1 MRSKEEN
8 GALQHCRIEVSV
20 RRYFDKINTLETHDG
35 GAHMTTSSK
44 TRSYYL
50 AEMCTELVQDGSDFP
65 IVWNTVLKGHPLV
78 DDIPHSKC
86 DGARWEVHLTT
97 GEHLIFDRDR
107 KKFDVE
113 QL

>member
-1 MRSKEEN
+1 MVRCN
-8 GALQHCRIEVSV
+8 IGASMFQLVDT
-20 RRYFDKINTLETHDG
+20 FDKINLDETHDG

-44 TRSYYL
+44 ARSYYL
-50 AEMCTELVQDGSDFP
+50 AEMCTELVQDGNDFP

-78 DDIPHSKC
+78 DDIPHSKR

-107 KKFDVE
+107 KKFGVE
-113 QL
+113 HL

>member
-1 MRSKEEN
+1 
-8 GALQHCRIEVSV
+8 
-20 RRYFDKINTLETHDG
+20 
-35 GAHMTTSSK
+35 MTTSSK

-50 AEMCTELVQDGSDFP
+50 AEMCTELVQDGNDFL
-65 IVWNTVLKGHPLV
+65 IVWNAVLKGHPLV
-78 DDIPHSKC
+78 DDIPHSKR

-107 KKFDVE
+107 KKFGVE